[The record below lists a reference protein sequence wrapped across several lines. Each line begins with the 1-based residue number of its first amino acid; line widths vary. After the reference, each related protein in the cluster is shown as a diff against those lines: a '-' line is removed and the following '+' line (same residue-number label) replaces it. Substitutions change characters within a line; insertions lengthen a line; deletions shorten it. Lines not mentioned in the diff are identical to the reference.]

1 MSKSLLGRLKK
12 NHGLISR
19 LIAKQQGS
27 KLYDPLIL
35 RELKKAR
42 LTIKDR
48 IARIEAAAPL
58 SHDLAH
64 GYQTLS
70 HIRITTPPL

>member
-1 MSKSLLGRLKK
+1 MSKSLLRRLKK

-35 RELKKAR
+35 GELKKTR
-42 LTIKDR
+42 LSIKDR
-48 IARIEAAAPL
+48 IAQIEATSPL
-58 SHDLAH
+58 
-64 GYQTLS
+64 
-70 HIRITTPPL
+70 